1 MSRIKGRYVAQVV
14 IEMDVD
20 ENTPHLKT
28 FDQLWDAYKNQMT
41 GKIKDVLT
49 DEFGESFVTVTVE
62 KQFADV
68 WRADDE
74 AD

>member
-20 ENTPHLKT
+20 ENKPHLKT
-28 FDQLWDAYKNQMT
+28 FDQLRDTYENQMT
-41 GKIKDVLT
+41 DGIKDILAEHFDV
-49 DEFGESFVTVTVE
+49 SFVTVTVE

>member
-1 MSRIKGRYVAQVV
+1 MSRIKGRYVAQVI

-20 ENTPHLKT
+20 ENEPYLKT
-28 FDQLWDAYKNQMT
+28 FDQLRDGYENQMT
-41 GKIKDVLT
+41 DRIKDVLT

-68 WRADDE
+68 WRADNG
-74 AD
+74 

>member
-1 MSRIKGRYVAQVV
+1 MSRIKGRYVAQVIV
-14 IEMDVD
+14 ELDVD
-20 ENTPHLKT
+20 ENEPYLKSIDELRDV
-28 FDQLWDAYKNQMT
+28 FANQLTD
-41 GKIKDVLT
+41 KIKDILT
-49 DEFGESFVTVTVE
+49 DVSSFVTVTVE

>member
-20 ENTPHLKT
+20 ENKPHLKT
-28 FDQLWDAYKNQMT
+28 FDQLRDTYENQMT
-41 GKIKDVLT
+41 DGIKDILAEHFDV
-49 DEFGESFVTVTVE
+49 SFVTVTVE
-62 KQFADV
+62 KKFADV

>member
-1 MSRIKGRYVAQVV
+1 MSRIKGRYVARVI

-20 ENTPHLKT
+20 ENKPHLKT
-28 FDQLWDAYKNQMT
+28 FDQLRDTYENQIT
-41 GKIKDVLT
+41 DRIKDVLT
-49 DEFGESFVTVTVE
+49 DQFDESSVTVTVE

-68 WRADDE
+68 WRAGDE

>member
-1 MSRIKGRYVAQVV
+1 MSRIKGRHVAQVV

-28 FDQLWDAYKNQMT
+28 FEQLRDTFANQITENVKDA
-41 GKIKDVLT
+41 LT
-49 DEFGESFVTVTVE
+49 NSYFCSPYLTVTVE

-68 WRADDE
+68 WRAGDE
-74 AD
+74 

>member
-1 MSRIKGRYVAQVV
+1 
-14 IEMDVD
+14 MDVD
-20 ENTPHLKT
+20 ENKPHLKT
-28 FDQLWDAYKNQMT
+28 FDQLRDTYENQMT
-41 GKIKDVLT
+41 DGIKDILT
-49 DEFGESFVTVTVE
+49 EHFDVSFVTVTVE

>member
-20 ENTPHLKT
+20 ENEPYLKT
-28 FDQLWDAYKNQMT
+28 FDQLRDGYENQMT
-41 GKIKDVLT
+41 DRIKDILT

>member
-62 KQFADV
+62 KQLADV
-68 WRADDE
+68 WRAGDE
-74 AD
+74 

>member
-1 MSRIKGRYVAQVV
+1 MSSIKGRYVARVV
-14 IEMDVD
+14 IELDVD
-20 ENTPHLKT
+20 EDEPYLKT
-28 FDQLWDAYKNQMT
+28 IDQLRDVYKNQMT

-49 DEFGESFVTVTVE
+49 DEFDERLVTVTVE

>member
-1 MSRIKGRYVAQVV
+1 MSSIKGRYVARVV
-14 IEMDVD
+14 IELDVD
-20 ENTPHLKT
+20 EDEPYLNTI
-28 FDQLWDAYKNQMT
+28 DQLRDVYKNQMT

-49 DEFGESFVTVTVE
+49 DEFDERLVTVTVE